1 MGREPRQAPQSIPD
15 SLPKRDERPGAPPDA
30 VRGDDT
36 PTVPPDSLPK
46 LDDETA
52 IDGGVAQHPVYDSD
66 QEDRGPQDFEI
77 EELEEDIAIVDSAE
91 RSCIRRRLAASSVGM
106 TLHFAYGSNM
116 SRPIMQ

>member
-46 LDDETA
+46 IDDETA
-52 IDGGVAQHPVYDSD
+52 IDGGVAQHPVHDSD
-66 QEDRGPQDFEI
+66 QEDRGPQDFENEI

-91 RSCIRRRLAASSVGM
+91 RS
-106 TLHFAYGSNM
+106 
-116 SRPIMQ
+116 